1 MTMSPRNSE
10 FDTSGTMPAGR
21 KPPRRGPLRRLARA
35 LGFAAVIACACFFAG
50 FLWFADW
57 VTTLTPPADPK
68 ADAIVVL
75 TGGSQR
81 IDQAVELLRGGAG
94 SRLLISGVH
103 PATSRNQIRKL
114 TGSSDELFRCCV
126 DIGYDALD
134 TIGNANETVRWIHE
148 RGYRRVL
155 VVTNNYHMPRSLFE
169 LRRVAPET
177 EFVPYPVVRSDLKAK
192 NWFADPDVLRALLFE
207 YGKIVAASARDVLGF
222 GNRTGLR
229 GIEAGMAGSP
239 AKP

>member
-1 MTMSPRNSE
+1 MTIPPDNPQE
-10 FDTSGTMPAGR
+10 VPVSGPAG
-21 KPPRRGPLRRLARA
+21 KPPARRGPVRRLARM

-81 IDQAVELLRGGAG
+81 IDQAVELLRSGAG
-94 SRLLISGVH
+94 ARLLISGVH
-103 PATSRNQIRKL
+103 PATSRNQIRRL
-114 TGSSDELFRCCV
+114 TGSSDELFACCV

-134 TIGNANETVRWIHE
+134 TIGNAAETVRWIHE
-148 RGYRRVL
+148 RNYKRIL

-169 LRRVAPET
+169 LRRVAPGT
-177 EFVPYPVVRSDLKAK
+177 EFIPYPVVRSDLKAK
-192 NWFADPDVLRALLFE
+192 NWFADPDVLRALLVE
-207 YGKIVAASARDVLGF
+207 YVKIIAAAARDFTGY
-222 GNRTGLR
+222 GDRTGLR
-229 GIEAGMAGSP
+229 ADDAPASAGLKS
-239 AKP
+239 